1 MKSCVIGLG
10 CRTPAATRQWLC
22 SLSRPDH
29 QLQNAVAGSLL
40 QPHPWLR
47 LLGVL
52 LGERLRL
59 LTQAAL
65 PLLVGLGSCRDANH
79 LEFDHS

>member
-1 MKSCVIGLG
+1 
-10 CRTPAATRQWLC
+10 
-22 SLSRPDH
+22 
-29 QLQNAVAGSLL
+29 
-40 QPHPWLR
+40 